1 MMSCHLGRFRKEI
14 KILLVL
20 QEVSAFTF
28 FSSVR
33 EHTPQELHPQPL
45 PEQEVVLQQLEQ
57 EQPDMMMERYKNK
70 GLELESMFFLMLM
83 FEVLDVDGLTWKM
96 WADVQVYIPPSALLS
111 LLTLLSIS
119 TPRAHRIG

>member
-1 MMSCHLGRFRKEI
+1 MSCHLDRLQQETKV
-14 KILLVL
+14 LLVL
-20 QEVSAFTF
+20 LEVSAFSF
-28 FSSVR
+28 FSSVS